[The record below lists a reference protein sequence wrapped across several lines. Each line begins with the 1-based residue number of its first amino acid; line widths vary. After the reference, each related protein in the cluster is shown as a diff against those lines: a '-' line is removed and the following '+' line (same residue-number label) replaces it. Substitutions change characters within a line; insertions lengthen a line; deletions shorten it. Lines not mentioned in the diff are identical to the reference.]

1 MAQVCC
7 WLGYYFEQV
16 FPFYFLTPQLI
27 MASLDQGHGCNI
39 QLIVSLSLLYVVN
52 LFIFAGDMELII
64 L

>member
-39 QLIVSLSLLYVVN
+39 QLIASLSLLYVVN